1 MKLTSL
7 TLEPMIFI
15 LLLTFIHQ
23 SKEDKSSLVDITD
36 VDLQITKEDQ
46 QVTKEDQQ
54 VTKQDQQVTKQ
65 DQQVTKQ
72 DQQVTKEDPHVSKEN
87 LMNLTTSSTWDDY
100 KSRMGNFIELS
111 IYAKRNI

>member
-36 VDLQITKEDQ
+36 IDLQITKEDQ

-54 VTKQDQQVTKQ
+54 VTKE
-65 DQQVTKQ
+65 
-72 DQQVTKEDPHVSKEN
+72 DQQVTKEDQ
-87 LMNLTTSSTWDDY
+87 
-100 KSRMGNFIELS
+100 
-111 IYAKRNI
+111 

>member
-36 VDLQITKEDQ
+36 CQFMQKGIFE
-46 QVTKEDQQ
+46 
-54 VTKQDQQVTKQ
+54 
-65 DQQVTKQ
+65 
-72 DQQVTKEDPHVSKEN
+72 
-87 LMNLTTSSTWDDY
+87 
-100 KSRMGNFIELS
+100 F
-111 IYAKRNI
+111 